1 MSKEVGSSGRVIR
14 IRADWSPVPTVRSRY
29 RSSGR
34 REDGKYVQHDT
45 VPHLCHIELTYACNE
60 RCIFCYNP
68 EHAKLGN
75 LAAIDRIVRSVAE
88 SQIPHVYLIGGEPS
102 LLPVE
107 KLNEYIELLAPHSS
121 VTIVTNGLRR
131 LEGISSKLACF
142 GVPIHGATA
151 ETHEFLNQTK
161 GSFAKTLDTIQYYVS
176 QGHDVRCIPVLTG
189 YNFDQ
194 MYDIIGLASD
204 LGMESIYV
212 DRYEDGGVGSV
223 HSGGYHL
230 KPTAEQFRTAVGQ
243 IVQAKQDFTS
253 FGGRVGF
260 GTAIPYCLDERMIT
274 AGITSNCGVGTYFCA
289 INPKGEFRMCNQ
301 SQLVFGNLPDESIE
315 TIWNKSE
322 LDIFRDL
329 SWVTEPCQSCE
340 LLLDCTGGCKVD
352 ANCSDKFCIDYAV
365 RGLSKPVAELVAQV
379 EHPAV
384 AEDYPE
390 SYRTFR
396 PNRYLKLTTR
406 YPEKFLV
413 TRYQTVK
420 LDSMALEMAQAVLDE
435 AIISEQ
441 VLINRFADRV
451 DEHEVRLFV
460 SRLFQVNAFDQT
472 EEVNHDDA
480 S

>member
-1 MSKEVGSSGRVIR
+1 MKTIKFVRRVK
-14 IRADWSPVPTVRSRY
+14 ADWSPVATVACDFESA
-29 RSSGR
+29 GR
-34 REDGKYVQHDT
+34 REDGKYVEHDT
-45 VPHLCHIELTYACNE
+45 IPHLCHIELTYACNE

-68 EHAKLGN
+68 EHAKLGD
-75 LAAIDRIVRSVAE
+75 LSSIDRLVRSVAE

-131 LEGISSKLACF
+131 LEGVSSKLACF
-142 GVPIHGATA
+142 GVPLHGANA
-151 ETHEFLNQTK
+151 DTHEFLNQTK
-161 GSFAKTLDTIQYYVS
+161 GSFEKTLETIRHYVS
-176 QGHDVRCIPVLTG
+176 EGHDVRCIPVLTG

-194 MYDIIGLASD
+194 MYDIIGIAAN

-212 DRYEDGGVGSV
+212 DRYEDGGVGAV
-223 HSGGYHL
+223 HSGSHHL

-243 IVQAKQDFTS
+243 IIQAKHDFKS

-274 AGITSNCGVGTYFCA
+274 EGITSNCGVGTYFCA

-301 SQLVFGNLPDESIE
+301 SQLVFGVLPDEPIE
-315 TIWNKSE
+315 AIWNKPA

-329 SWVTEPCQSCE
+329 SWVDEPCRSCE

-352 ANCSDKFCIDYAV
+352 SNCSDKFCIDYAV

-379 EHPAV
+379 EHRAPAK
-384 AEDYPE
+384 AYPE
-390 SYRTFR
+390 AYRIFR
-396 PNRYLKLTTR
+396 PNRYMKLTTR
-406 YPEKFLV
+406 YVEKFLV

-420 LDSMALEMAQAVLDE
+420 LDVMALEMAQAILNEPITDE
-435 AIISEQ
+435 Q
-441 VLINRFADRV
+441 TLIARFADRV
-451 DEHEVRLFV
+451 DEHESRLFV
-460 SRLFQVNAFDQT
+460 SRMLQVEALDQT
-472 EEVNHDDA
+472 GEMYHD
-480 S
+480 SP